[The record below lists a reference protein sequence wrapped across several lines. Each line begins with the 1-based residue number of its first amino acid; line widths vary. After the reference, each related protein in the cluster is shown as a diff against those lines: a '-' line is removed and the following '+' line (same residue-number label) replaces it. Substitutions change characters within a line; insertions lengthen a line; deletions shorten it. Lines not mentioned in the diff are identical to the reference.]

1 MSATAKMRMQ
11 ERDLQLLNDLS
22 TTTVMT
28 TEQIRRRYFAADTTG
43 KACLRRLRLLRG
55 AQMIRPVGIS
65 DFDPAAHARTI
76 YRLSMQG
83 YAYLA
88 ARGEPPGRFLGGDPK
103 PQTLAHRLAIGRVV
117 LSLID
122 SCRQHGF
129 AAPVWILEQDP
140 IDGAPQDQPKLPI
153 AQRFVLAEDFESPG
167 GELIRC
173 RPDAA
178 SLLRLPH
185 ADTADKPLELVSYW
199 EIDRSTETHGQFLA
213 EKLAPYFAL
222 VQSRRYMAHWRDR
235 LQTAEPTVRI
245 FFVFKSEERLQNIA
259 SRIVAEPGAL
269 YGYPVKNTLT
279 NEQTRRAADFIE
291 ATFRLCVAADAE
303 NPRRLLADRIWAS
316 PAKVGKDERRQ
327 IYRAPT
333 KAGQRR

>member
-22 TTTVMT
+22 ITTVMT
-28 TEQIRRRYFAADTTG
+28 TEHIRRRFFAADTTG
-43 KACLRRLRLLRG
+43 KACLRRLRMLRG

-88 ARGEPPGRFLGGDPK
+88 ARGEAPGRFLAGDPK
-103 PQTLAHRLAIGRVV
+103 PQMLAHRLAIGRVV

-122 SCRQHGF
+122 SCRQLGF

-140 IDGAPQDQPKLPI
+140 IEGAPQDQAKLPI
-153 AQRFVLAEDFESPG
+153 AQRFVLAEDFEAPG

-178 SLLRLPH
+178 SLLRLPQA
-185 ADTADKPLELVSYW
+185 ADTPLELVSYW

-235 LQTAEPTVRI
+235 LQTATPTVRI

-259 SRIVAEPGAL
+259 GRIAAEPGAL

-279 NEQTRRAADFIE
+279 DEQKKRAADFIE

-316 PAKVGKDERRQ
+316 PAKVSRADRRQ
-327 IYRAPT
+327 IYRAP
-333 KAGQRR
+333 ARVGQRQG